1 MVSHL
6 YTPRIAYAARV
17 TPLASAR
24 PAAAATSNSAHFI
37 TACIFCFQGEAEDNS
52 KRRRCNPT
60 AGSYAPGVHGHI
72 VQKS

>member
-1 MVSHL
+1 MVSL
-6 YTPRIAYAARV
+6 YVPRIAYTARV

-24 PAAAATSNSAHFI
+24 PAAEATSNSAHFI
-37 TACIFCFQGEAEDNS
+37 TACIFCFQGEAEDNP

-72 VQKS
+72 AQKS

>member
-1 MVSHL
+1 MVSL
-6 YTPRIAYAARV
+6 YVPRIAYTARV

-24 PAAAATSNSAHFI
+24 PAAEATSNNAHYN

-60 AGSYAPGVHGHI
+60 AGSYAPGVYGHI